1 MLPAYARD
9 PPTAANTL
17 ARMARVIT
25 FLSDYGLDDDFVGVC
40 HGVLAR
46 TAPEARVVDVTHG
59 IPRHD
64 VRSGA
69 LVLRRAL
76 PYFPAGVHLAVV
88 DPEVG
93 AERRAVAL
101 RTAEDDRILV
111 GPDNGL
117 LLAAAQRFGG
127 VAEAVEISTS
137 KHRLQPTAATF
148 HGRDVFAP
156 VAAHLANEEPLA
168 EAGEPLD
175 SGQLVALE
183 MPEARSENGQLV
195 AHAVAFDR
203 FGNVMLDIEHDQVG
217 EHGLRLGHPVS
228 VNDQEG
234 HYATTFADV
243 ASGRLLLYEDS
254 YRWLALAVNRG
265 SAADVLG
272 LRLDDEVR
280 IKSVE

>member
-1 MLPAYARD
+1 M
-9 PPTAANTL
+9 T
-17 ARMARVIT
+17 RVIT
-25 FLSDYGLDDDFVGVC
+25 FLSDYGLEDDFVGVC
-40 HGVLAR
+40 HGVMAR
-46 TAPEARVVDVTHG
+46 IAPEARVLDVSHG

-64 VRSGA
+64 IRSGA

-76 PYFPAGVHLAVV
+76 PFFPAGVHVAVV

-101 RTAEDDRILV
+101 RCAEEDRILV

-117 LLAAAQRFGG
+117 LLPAARRFGG
-127 VAEAVEISTS
+127 VVEAIEVSRS
-137 KHRLQPTAATF
+137 KHRLEPTAATF

-156 VAAHLANEEPLA
+156 VGAHLAAGEALA
-168 EAGEPLD
+168 EAGEPLEAD
-175 SGQLVALE
+175 SLIELE
-183 MPEARSENGQLV
+183 MPEARSEDGQLV

-217 EHGLRLGHPVS
+217 NHGLRLGHPVS
-228 VNDQEG
+228 VNDEEA

-243 ASGRLLLYEDS
+243 PAGRLLLYEDS

-265 SAADVLG
+265 SAAELLG
-272 LRLDDEVR
+272 LALDDEVR
-280 IKSVE
+280 IKPADDE

>member
-1 MLPAYARD
+1 
-9 PPTAANTL
+9 
-17 ARMARVIT
+17 MARVIT

-40 HGVLAR
+40 HGVMAR
-46 TAPEARVVDVTHG
+46 IAPDARVIDIAHG

-76 PYFPAGVHLAVV
+76 PYMPAGVHVAVV

-93 AERRAVAL
+93 GERRAVAL
-101 RTAEDDRILV
+101 RTGEEDRILV

-117 LLAAAQRFGG
+117 LLPAAAGLGG
-127 VAEAVEISTS
+127 IVEAIEISRS
-137 KHRLQPTAATF
+137 AHRLEPTSATF
-148 HGRDVFAP
+148 HGRDLFTP
-156 VAAHLANEEPLA
+156 VAAHLANGAPLA
-168 EAGEPLD
+168 EAGEPIEVH
-175 SGQLVALE
+175 GLVELQ
-183 MPEARSENGQLV
+183 MPQARGEDGQLV

-203 FGNVMLDIEHDQVG
+203 FGNVMLDIEHDAVA
-217 EHGLRLGHPVS
+217 EHGLRLGHPVT
-228 VNDQEG
+228 VNDENA

-243 ASGRLLLYEDS
+243 QSGRLLLYEDS

-265 SAADVLG
+265 SAADLLG

-280 IKSVE
+280 IRPT

>member
-1 MLPAYARD
+1 MG
-9 PPTAANTL
+9 AAGPNTL
-17 ARMARVIT
+17 APMARVIT
-25 FLSDYGLDDDFVGVC
+25 FLSDYGHDDDFVGVC
-40 HGVLAR
+40 NGVIAR
-46 TAPEARVVDVTHG
+46 IAPEARTLDVTHG

-76 PYFPAGVHLAVV
+76 PYFPAGVHIAVV

-117 LLAAAQRFGG
+117 LLPAAKRFGG
-127 VAEAVEISTS
+127 VAEAVEVSRS
-137 KHRLQPTAATF
+137 KHRLEPTAATF
-148 HGRDVFAP
+148 HGRDLFAP
-156 VAAHLANEEPLA
+156 VGAHLANDEPLA
-168 EAGEPLD
+168 EAGEPIEAD
-175 SGQLVALE
+175 SLVELT
-183 MPEARSENGQLV
+183 MPEARSENGALV

-203 FGNVMLDIEHDQVG
+203 FGNVMLDIEHDSVG
-217 EHGLRLGHPVS
+217 DHGLRLGHPVS
-228 VNDQEG
+228 VNDEEG

-243 ASGRLLLYEDS
+243 PSGRLLLYEDS

-265 SAADVLG
+265 SAAEMLG

-280 IKSVE
+280 IKPAG

>member
-1 MLPAYARD
+1 
-9 PPTAANTL
+9 
-17 ARMARVIT
+17 MARVIT
-25 FLSDYGLDDDFVGVC
+25 FLSDYGHDDDFVGVC
-40 HGVLAR
+40 HGVMAR
-46 TAPEARVVDVTHG
+46 IAPDARVLDVTHG

-64 VRSGA
+64 IRSGA

-76 PYFPAGVHLAVV
+76 PYFPEGVHVAVV

-93 AERRAVAL
+93 ANRRAVAL
-101 RTAEDDRILV
+101 RTAEGDRILV

-117 LLAAAQRFGG
+117 LIPAAKRFGG
-127 VAEAVEISTS
+127 VAEAIEVSRS
-137 KHRLQPTAATF
+137 KHRLEPTAATF

-156 VAAHLANEEPLA
+156 VGAHLAAGAPLA
-168 EAGEPLD
+168 EAGEPLET
-175 SGQLVALE
+175 GTLRELE
-183 MPEARSENGQLV
+183 MPEARSEDGQLI

-203 FGNVMLDIEHDQVG
+203 FGNVMLDLEHDEVG

-228 VNDQEG
+228 VNDQDA

-243 ASGRLLLYEDS
+243 PAGSLLLYEDS

-265 SAADVLG
+265 SAAEHLG

-280 IKSVE
+280 IRPASA

>member
-1 MLPAYARD
+1 
-9 PPTAANTL
+9 
-17 ARMARVIT
+17 MARPIT
-25 FLSDYGLDDDFVGVC
+25 FLSDYGHDDDFVGVC
-40 HGVLAR
+40 HGVIAR
-46 TAPEARVVDVTHG
+46 IAPDARVLDVTHG

-76 PYFPAGVHLAVV
+76 PYFPAGVHVAVV

-101 RTAEDDRILV
+101 RTAEEDRILV

-117 LLAAAQRFGG
+117 LMAAATRFGG
-127 VAEAVEISTS
+127 VTEAVEIGRS

-156 VAAHLANEEPLA
+156 VGAQLANGEPLA

-175 SGQLVALE
+175 ADTLVGLE
-183 MPEARSENGQLV
+183 MPEARSQDGRLV

-203 FGNVMLDIEHDQVG
+203 FGNVMLDIEHEQVG

-228 VNDQEG
+228 VNDEEG

-243 ASGRLLLYEDS
+243 PTGRLLLYEDA

-265 SAADVLG
+265 SAADLLG

-280 IKSVE
+280 ISPGGE

>member
-1 MLPAYARD
+1 
-9 PPTAANTL
+9 
-17 ARMARVIT
+17 MARVIT
-25 FLSDYGLDDDFVGVC
+25 FLSDYGHDDDFVGVC
-40 HGVLAR
+40 HGVMAR
-46 TAPEARVVDVTHG
+46 IAPDARVIDVTHG

-76 PYFPAGVHLAVV
+76 PYFPAGVHVAVV

-93 AERRAVAL
+93 GHRRAVAV
-101 RTAEDDRILV
+101 RTAEEDRILV

-117 LLAAAQRFGG
+117 LMATAKRFGG
-127 VAEAVEISTS
+127 VVEAVEVSRS
-137 KHRLQPTAATF
+137 KHRLEPTAATF

-156 VAAHLANEEPLA
+156 VGAHLASGAPLA
-168 EAGEPLD
+168 EAGEPVEPD
-175 SGQLVALE
+175 SLVELE
-183 MPEARSENGQLV
+183 MPVARSEDGQLV

-203 FGNVMLDIEHDQVG
+203 FGNVMLDLEHDAVSD
-217 EHGLRLGHPVS
+217 HGLRLGHPVS
-228 VNDQEG
+228 VNDEDG

-265 SAADVLG
+265 SAADLLG

-280 IKSVE
+280 IRPAE

>member
-1 MLPAYARD
+1 MP
-9 PPTAANTL
+9 
-17 ARMARVIT
+17 RVIT
-25 FLSDYGLDDDFVGVC
+25 FLSDYGLEDDFVGVC
-40 HGVLAR
+40 HGVMAR
-46 TAPEARVVDVTHG
+46 IAPEARVLDVAHG

-64 VRSGA
+64 IRSGA

-76 PYFPAGVHLAVV
+76 PFFPAGVHVAVV

-101 RTAEDDRILV
+101 RTAEEDRILV

-117 LLAAAQRFGG
+117 LLPAAKRFGG
-127 VAEAVEISTS
+127 VVEAIEISRS
-137 KHRLQPTAATF
+137 KHRLEPTAATF

-156 VAAHLANEEPLA
+156 VGAHLANGEPLA

-175 SGQLVALE
+175 AAQLVELE
-183 MPEARSENGQLV
+183 MPVARSEDGHLV
-195 AHAVAFDR
+195 AFAR

-243 ASGRLLLYEDS
+243 PSGQLLLYEDS

-265 SAADVLG
+265 SAAEMLG
-272 LRLDDEVR
+272 LSLDDEVR
-280 IKSVE
+280 IRPGSE

>member
-1 MLPAYARD
+1 
-9 PPTAANTL
+9 
-17 ARMARVIT
+17 MARVIT

-40 HGVLAR
+40 HGVIAR
-46 TAPEARVVDVTHG
+46 AAPDARILDVTHG

-64 VRSGA
+64 IRSGA

-76 PYFPAGVHLAVV
+76 PYFPAGVHIAVV

-101 RTAEDDRILV
+101 RCAEEDRILV

-117 LLAAAQRFGG
+117 LLPAAQRFGG
-127 VAEAVEISTS
+127 VVEAVEIGRS

-156 VAAHLANEEPLA
+156 VGAKLADGEALA
-168 EAGEPLD
+168 EAGEPLETEK
-175 SGQLVALE
+175 LVELE

-228 VNDQEG
+228 VNDEQG

-243 ASGRLLLYEDS
+243 PSGRLLLYEDA

-265 SAADVLG
+265 SAADLLG

-280 IKSVE
+280 IRPAG